1 MKSFARVC
9 TSLLAIFALLL
20 MSLGAQAQTVTAT
33 LEGRVSDAT
42 GAVLAQAAVK
52 AVNNSTGY
60 TRSVS
65 SSETGDYRIPLLPVG
80 TYTVTAELKGFKTYS
95 RQVTLTIGQTAAVDF
110 SLAVGEVQQQVLVQA
125 TSEAVEPTRTMVSS
139 VVEEQQIRSLPVNGR
154 QFIDFALLAPG
165 VSIGDTTSGST
176 DVIIEPVTKL
186 SFASQNIHYN
196 FIAVDGADNIST
208 ASGVQRV
215 TPSQEAVREFRVIN
229 STYSAEAGRAVGGI
243 VNIITK
249 SGTNNWHGSAYEYFR
264 NDAMDA
270 RSILASPDPATC
282 NVPGDVS
289 SGGCSLLTKLRQNQ
303 FGFTLGGPIRKDKTF
318 LFANYEGQRRR
329 ESPFYNSVI
338 NTNITL
344 INNTKC
350 TLFGTIACGAPGALP
365 IENLNVTR
373 TQDYDDFFI
382 RLDHSFND
390 RHYLFLRYFFHDQD
404 ALNTSPLNDG
414 FDLPSGFKDNA
425 FRDQSIVGNLT
436 STLRPN
442 LVNELRAQYA
452 HRFFDFRTVSTQPHL
467 EVSNVFTLG
476 VNRGNPD
483 FYEEGRFEIVDS
495 VTWNKGK
502 HTVSFGGN
510 FNFVTTTE
518 SFPLFYPFEADFGCL
533 TGCPFA
539 FDTGSPFVIFF
550 QRNDSASNFTEPTI
564 LPTNDPSIF
573 QGQQIPDSIRNL
585 AKGNLHHTYNG
596 LYIQDKWRATN
607 KLTLNFGLR
616 YEFETWPSAALNNDM
631 NNFDPRFGF
640 AWSLGT
646 SKNIVLRG
654 GVGLFHGTIP
664 SPLLMCQ
671 IPSCGGVLGA
681 FPGREAKE
689 DTLNA
694 ATRLFA
700 FASGP
705 GITNLALT
713 GGGFLPSLLTTATY
727 PDAVP
732 FIDGCFVG
740 ETVLSQCGF
749 FGDAVIVRFA
759 RDHQAPRGGQGSLS
773 LEFEPFQGASMSFTY
788 LRVRGLQLGS
798 FWNVNQPDPNLDPSF
813 ANYLFHDSKGNTGT
827 KNRFYAP
834 GTCVGPPPFGPPVCA
849 AAQPGVRAFFPI
861 PYAVYFEADSKWQ
874 STYDGL
880 LINFNKRVSH
890 HFGMGASYTWSK
902 GIDNGPN
909 PSFVLIPQDNTSP
922 GFRQERAVSSD
933 YAKHRFVANGTII
946 GPKKVHPV
954 INDFEFGLLLTLESP
969 HYFTKFAGFDA
980 NGDVFGNN
988 DRVGIE
994 PRNTFRGDSYQSFD
1008 MRISRM
1014 FNLGEKVKL
1023 QALAEGF
1030 NMTNTLNVRFF
1041 NTAYGAADFC
1051 PVAGPA
1057 FCGPGPYFR
1066 EGSPNPNYGTPRA
1079 VNNPRQFQLALRLS
1093 F

>member
-1 MKSFARVC
+1 MRSVVRTC
-9 TSLLAIFALLL
+9 TSVLAILTLLL
-20 MSLGAQAQTVTAT
+20 MSLAAQAQTVTAT

-42 GAVLAQAAVK
+42 GAVLPKATVK
-52 AVNNSTGY
+52 AVNSSTGY
-60 TRSVS
+60 TRTATT
-65 SSETGDYRIPLLPVG
+65 SETGDYQMSLLPVG
-80 TYTVTAELKGFKTYS
+80 SYTVSAELKGFKTYS
-95 RQVTLTIGQTAAVDF
+95 RQLTLQVGGTAAADF
-110 SLAVGEVQQQVLVQA
+110 ALTVGEVQQQVEVQG
-125 TSEAVEPTRTMVSS
+125 TSEAAEPTRTMVSS
-139 VVEEQQIRSLPVNGR
+139 VINETQIKSLPVNGR

-165 VSIGDTTSGST
+165 VAIGDTTSGST

-196 FIAVDGADNIST
+196 FIAVDGADNNST
-208 ASGVQRV
+208 ASGVQRT

-229 STYSAEAGRAVGGI
+229 TTYSTEAGRAAGGI

-264 NDAMDA
+264 NDKMDA
-270 RSILASPDPATC
+270 QSILASPDPATC

-344 INNTKC
+344 INNLKC
-350 TLFGTIACGAPGALP
+350 TLFGAIACGAAGALP

-373 TQDYDDFFI
+373 TQDYNDFFV
-382 RLDHSFND
+382 RLDHTISD
-390 RHYLFLRYFFHDQD
+390 KHYLFLRYFFHDQK

-425 FRDQSIVGNLT
+425 FRDHSVVGNLT

-442 LVNELRAQYA
+442 LVNELRMQYA

-467 EVSNVFTLG
+467 EVSNTFTVG

-483 FYEEGRFEIVDS
+483 FYSEGRFEIVDS
-495 VTWNKGK
+495 LTWTKGK
-502 HTVSFGGN
+502 HTVNFGGN
-510 FNFVTTTE
+510 FNRVSTTE

-533 TGCPFA
+533 LASQCGNSFQA
-539 FDTGSPFVIFF
+539 GAPFVIFF
-550 QRNDSASNFTEPTI
+550 QRNDAASNFTEPTI
-564 LPTNDPSIF
+564 LPNGPAIF
-573 QGQQIPDSIRNL
+573 QGQQIPDSIRNE
-585 AKGNLHHTYNG
+585 AKGTLDHTYDA
-596 LYIQDKWRATN
+596 LFIQDKWRATN
-607 KLTLNFGLR
+607 KLTVNFGIR
-616 YEFETWPSAALNNDM
+616 YEFETWPSKALNNDM
-631 NNFDPRFGF
+631 NNLDPRFGF
-640 AWSLGT
+640 AYSLGT
-646 SKNIVLRG
+646 SKHIVLRG

-671 IPSCGGVLGA
+671 IPSCGGLGT
-681 FPGREAKE
+681 FPGRSAKE
-689 DTLNA
+689 DALNA
-694 ATRLFA
+694 TTRLFA
-700 FASGP
+700 FASQP
-705 GITNLALT
+705 FITNAALT
-713 GGGFLPSLLTTATY
+713 GGGFLPNSLLTTGTY
-727 PDAVP
+727 PDAAP
-732 FIDGCFVG
+732 DGGLGCAG
-740 ETVLSQCGF
+740 GVLSGCGF

-759 RDHQAPRGGQGSLS
+759 KDHQAPRAGQGSLS
-773 LEFEPFQGASMSFTY
+773 LEFEPFKDATMSFTY
-788 LRVRGLQLGS
+788 MRVRGLQLGS
-798 FWNVNQPDPNLDPSF
+798 FWNVNQPAPNLDPAF
-813 ANYLFHDSKGNTGT
+813 ANQIFHDSKGHTGT
-827 KNRFYAP
+827 KDRFYN
-834 GTCVGPPPFGPPVCA
+834 TCFDPPVCSA
-849 AAQPGVRAFFPI
+849 NIPGVRDFLT

-880 LINFNKRVSH
+880 LVNFSKRVTH
-890 HFGMGASYTWSK
+890 HFGLGASYTWAK

-922 GFRQERAVSSD
+922 GFRQERAVSAD
-933 YAKHRFVANGTII
+933 YAKHRFVANSTII
-946 GPKKVHPV
+946 GPKKVNPV

-994 PRNTFRGDSYQSFD
+994 PRNTFRGDSFQSFD
-1008 MRISRM
+1008 MRISRT

-1030 NMTNTLNVRFF
+1030 NMTNTVNVRFF

-1051 PVAGPA
+1051 PVAGVA
-1057 FCGPGPYFR
+1057 FCGPGPYFK

-1079 VNNPRQFQLALRLS
+1079 VNNPRQFQLALKLS

>member
-1 MKSFARVC
+1 MRNLC
-9 TSLLAIFALLL
+9 RGCGSLLPIFALLL
-20 MSLGAQAQTVTAT
+20 MSLASQAQTVTAT

-42 GAVLAQAAVK
+42 GAVLPKATVK
-52 AVNNSTGY
+52 AVNNSTGFAR
-60 TRSVS
+60 TATT
-65 SSETGDYRIPLLPVG
+65 SETGDYQMALLPVG
-80 TYTVTAELKGFKTYS
+80 TYTVTAELAGFKTYT
-95 RQVTLTIGQTAAVDF
+95 RQVTLTIGQTASVDF
-110 SLAVGEVQQQVLVQA
+110 ALAVGEVQQRVEVQA

-139 VVEEQQIRSLPVNGR
+139 VVDEQQIKSLPVNGR

-165 VSIGDTTSGST
+165 VAIGDTTSGST

-229 STYSAEAGRAVGGI
+229 STYSTEAGRAVGGI

-249 SGTNNWHGSAYEYFR
+249 SGTNNWHGSAYWYFR
-264 NDAMDA
+264 NDALDA
-270 RSILASPDPATC
+270 QSILASPDPATC
-282 NVPGDVS
+282 NVPGNVS

-338 NTNITL
+338 NSNITL
-344 INNTKC
+344 INDTKC

-373 TQDYDDFFI
+373 SQDYDDFFI
-382 RLDHSFND
+382 RVDHNLSD

-495 VTWNKGK
+495 MTWSKGK
-502 HTVSFGGN
+502 HTLSFGGN
-510 FNFVTTTE
+510 FNYVSTTE

-533 TGCPFA
+533 LATQCPFSFEA
-539 FDTGSPFVIFF
+539 GSPFVIFF
-550 QRNDSASNFTEPTI
+550 QRNDAASNFTEPTI

-596 LYIQDKWRATN
+596 LYIQDKWRATS

-616 YEFETWPSAALNNDM
+616 YEFETWPSQALNNDM

-640 AWSLGT
+640 AYGLGT

-671 IPSCGGVLGA
+671 IPSCGGVLGE
-681 FPGREAKE
+681 FPGRENKE
-689 DTLNA
+689 DDLNA

-700 FASGP
+700 FASSGF
-705 GITNLALT
+705 ITNAALT
-713 GGGFLPSLLTTATY
+713 GGGFLPASLLTTATY

-732 FIDGCFVG
+732 AGFCPPTF
-740 ETVLSQCGF
+740 TLASCGF
-749 FGDAVIVRFA
+749 FGDSVIVRFA
-759 RDHQAPRGGQGSLS
+759 QDHQAPRGGQGSLS
-773 LEFEPFQGASMSFTY
+773 LEFEPFRDATMSFTY
-788 LRVRGLQLGS
+788 MRVRGLELGS
-798 FWNVNQPDPNLDPSF
+798 FWNVNQPDPNLDPAF
-813 ANYLFHDSKGNTGT
+813 ANQLFHDSQGNTGT
-827 KNRFYAP
+827 KNRFYN
-834 GTCVGPPPFGPPVCA
+834 TCFDPPVCSA
-849 AAQPGVRAFFPI
+849 AIPGVRDFLT

-880 LINFNKRVSH
+880 FVTFNKRMSH
-890 HFGMGASYTWSK
+890 HFAVGASYTWSK

-922 GFRQERAVSSD
+922 GFRQERAVSAD
-933 YAKHRFVANGTII
+933 FANHRFVANSTIL
-946 GPKKVHPV
+946 GPKKVHPI
-954 INDFEFGLLLTLESP
+954 INDFEFGMILTLESP

-994 PRNTFRGDSYQSFD
+994 PRNTFKGDSFQSFD
-1008 MRISRM
+1008 LRISRL

-1030 NMTNTLNVRFF
+1030 NMTNTVNVRFF

-1057 FCGPGPYFR
+1057 FCGPGPFFQ

>member
-1 MKSFARVC
+1 MKAFARTC
-9 TSLLAIFALLL
+9 TSLLTILALLL
-20 MSLGAQAQTVTAT
+20 MSLAAQAQTVTAT

-42 GAVLAQAAVK
+42 GAVLAKAAVK
-52 AVNNSTGY
+52 AVNNSTGF
-60 TRSVS
+60 TRTATTSD
-65 SSETGDYRIPLLPVG
+65 TGDYQMPLLPVG
-80 TYTVTAELKGFKTYS
+80 TYTVTAELKGFKTYT
-95 RQVTLTIGQTAAVDF
+95 RQVTLQIGQTAAVDF
-110 SLAVGEVQQQVLVQA
+110 SLQVGEVQQQVEVQA

-139 VVEEQQIRSLPVNGR
+139 VINENQIKSLPVNGR

-165 VSIGDTTSGST
+165 VAIGDTTSGST

-229 STYSAEAGRAVGGI
+229 STYSTEAGRAVGGI

-264 NDAMDA
+264 NDNMDA

-282 NVPGDVS
+282 NTPGDVA

-338 NTNITL
+338 NSNITL

-365 IENLNVTR
+365 LENLNVTR

-390 RHYLFLRYFFHDQD
+390 RNYLFLRYFFHDQT

-414 FDLPSGFKDNA
+414 FDLPSGFKNNA
-425 FRDQSIVGNLT
+425 FRDQSIVGSLT

-510 FNFVTTTE
+510 FNFVSTTE

-533 TGCPFA
+533 LAAQCPFSFESGA
-539 FDTGSPFVIFF
+539 PFVIVF
-550 QRNDSASNFTEPTI
+550 QRNDTASNFTEPTI
-564 LPTNDPSIF
+564 LPNGPAIF
-573 QGQQIPDSIRNL
+573 QGQQVPDSIRNL
-585 AKGNLHHTYNG
+585 AKGNLHHTYDG
-596 LYIQDKWRATN
+596 FYIQDKWRATS
-607 KLTLNFGLR
+607 KLTVNFGLR
-616 YEFETWPSAALNNDM
+616 YEFETWPSKALNNDL
-631 NNFDPRFGF
+631 NNFDPRAGF
-640 AWSLGT
+640 AYSLGT

-671 IPSCGGVLGA
+671 IPSCGGLGK
-681 FPGREAKE
+681 FPGRENKE
-689 DTLNA
+689 DDLNA
-694 ATRLFA
+694 NTRLFA
-700 FASGP
+700 FASAP
-705 GITNLALT
+705 IITNAALT
-713 GGGFLPSLLTTATY
+713 GSGFGFFNLPNSLLTTATY
-727 PDAVP
+727 PDASVTP
-732 FIDGCFVG
+732 GFLGCG
-740 ETVLSQCGF
+740 GNVLSGCGF
-749 FGDAVIVRFA
+749 FGDSVIVRFA

-773 LEFEPFQGASMSFTY
+773 LEFEPFKDATMSFTY

-798 FWNVNQPDPNLDPSF
+798 FFNINQPPPNGCPQSV
-813 ANYLFHDSKGNTGT
+813 HDSRGNVGP
-827 KNRFYAP
+827 KNDFHVVFVPGNCATISGFP
-834 GTCVGPPPFGPPVCA
+834 GT
-849 AAQPGVRAFFPI
+849 AQPNIAL
-861 PYAVYFEADSKWQ
+861 YFEADSKWQ

-909 PSFVLIPQDNTSP
+909 PSFVLIPQDNTSA
-922 GFRQERAVSSD
+922 GFRQERAVSAD
-933 YAKHRFVANGTII
+933 YAKHRFVANSTIL
-946 GPKKVHPV
+946 GPKKVNPV
-954 INDFEFGLLLTLESP
+954 INDFEFGVILTLESP
-969 HYFTKFAGFDA
+969 HFFTKFAGSDV

-994 PRNTFRGDSYQSFD
+994 PRNTFKGDSFQSFD
-1008 MRISRM
+1008 LRISRM

-1051 PVAGPA
+1051 PVGGVAV
-1057 FCGPGPYFR
+1057 CGPGPFFQ

>member
-1 MKSFARVC
+1 MKSFTRIC

-20 MSLGAQAQTVTAT
+20 MSLAAQAQTVTAT

-42 GAVLAQAAVK
+42 GAVLSKAAVK
-52 AVNNSTGY
+52 AVNKSTGF
-60 TRSVS
+60 TRTATTSD
-65 SSETGDYRIPLLPVG
+65 TGDYQIALLPVG
-80 TYTVTAELKGFKTYS
+80 TYTVTAEQKGFKTHS
-95 RQVTLTIGQTAAVDF
+95 RQVTLQIGANAAVDF
-110 SLAVGEVQQQVLVQA
+110 ALTVGEVQEQVLVQA

-139 VVEEQQIRSLPVNGR
+139 VIDEQQIKSLPVNGR

-165 VSIGDTTSGST
+165 VAIGDTTSGST

-229 STYSAEAGRAVGGI
+229 STYSTEAGRAVGGI

-264 NDAMDA
+264 NDVMDA

-303 FGFTLGGPIRKDKTF
+303 FGFTLGGPIRRDKTF

-344 INNTKC
+344 INDRKC

-373 TQDYDDFFI
+373 IQDYNDFFI
-382 RLDHSFND
+382 KLDHSFND
-390 RHYLFLRYFFHDQD
+390 RHYLFLRYFFHDQT

-467 EVSNVFTLG
+467 EVSNVFTMG

-502 HTVSFGGN
+502 HTVSFGGD

-533 TGCPFA
+533 LAVQCGNSFEA
-539 FDTGSPFVIFF
+539 GAPFVIFF
-550 QRNDSASNFTEPTI
+550 QRNDAASNFTEPTV
-564 LPTNDPSIF
+564 LPSGPAIY
-573 QGQQIPDSIRNL
+573 QGRQIPDSIRNL
-585 AKGNLHHTYNG
+585 AKGNLHHTYDG
-596 LYIQDKWRATN
+596 FYIQDKWRATN
-607 KLTLNFGLR
+607 KLTVNFGLR

-640 AWSLGT
+640 AYSLGT

-654 GVGLFHGTIP
+654 GMGLFHGTIP

-671 IPSCGGVLGA
+671 IPSCGGLGQ

-694 ATRLFA
+694 HTRLFA
-700 FASGP
+700 FASAP
-705 GITNLALT
+705 FITNLALT
-713 GGGFLPSLLTTATY
+713 GGGGFLPDSLLTTGTY
-727 PDAVP
+727 PDASVTP
-732 FIDGCFVG
+732 GFLGCAG
-740 ETVLSQCGF
+740 DVLSGCGF

-759 RDHQAPRGGQGSLS
+759 KDHQAPRGGQGSLS
-773 LEFEPFQGASMSFTY
+773 LEFEPFKDASMSFTY

-798 FWNVNQPDPNLDPSF
+798 FWNVNQPDPNLDPAF

-827 KNRFYAP
+827 KNRFYN
-834 GTCVGPPPFGPPVCA
+834 TCFDPPVCSA
-849 AAQPGVRAFFPI
+849 SIPGVRDFLT

-880 LINFNKRVSH
+880 LIHFNKRMSH
-890 HFGMGASYTWSK
+890 HFAMGASYTWSK

-922 GFRQERAVSSD
+922 GFRQERAVSAD
-933 YAKHRFVANGTII
+933 YAKHRFVANSTIV
-946 GPKKVHPV
+946 GPKKVNFLV
-954 INDFEFGLLLTLESP
+954 NDFEFGLLLTLESP

-994 PRNTFRGDSYQSFD
+994 ARNTFRGDSYQSFD

-1030 NMTNTLNVRFF
+1030 NMTNTVNVRFF

-1057 FCGPGPYFR
+1057 FCGPGPYFQ

-1079 VNNPRQFQLALRLS
+1079 VNNPRQFQLALKLS

>member
-1 MKSFARVC
+1 MRPISRIC

-20 MSLGAQAQTVTAT
+20 MSLAAQAQTVTAT

-42 GAVLAQAAVK
+42 GAVLAKAAVK

-65 SSETGDYRIPLLPVG
+65 SSDTGDYLIALLPVG
-80 TYTVTAELKGFKTYS
+80 TYTVKAELKGFKTYT
-95 RQVTLTIGQTAAVDF
+95 RQVTLQIGQTAAVDF
-110 SLAVGEVQQQVLVQA
+110 SLAVGEVQQQVEVQA

-139 VVEEQQIRSLPVNGR
+139 VVDEQQIKSLPVNGR

-165 VSIGDTTSGST
+165 VAIGDTTSGST

-229 STYSAEAGRAVGGI
+229 STYSTEAGRAVGGI

-282 NVPGDVS
+282 NVPEDVS
-289 SGGCSLLTKLRQNQ
+289 SGGCSLLTKLHQNQ

-318 LFANYEGQRRR
+318 LFANYEGQRRQ

-338 NTNITL
+338 NSNITL
-344 INNTKC
+344 INERKC
-350 TLFGTIACGAPGALP
+350 HLFAFPIPPPGTPCVVPGSLP
-365 IENLNVTR
+365 RENLNVTR

-390 RHYLFLRYFFHDQD
+390 KNYLFLRYFFHDQK

-425 FRDQSIVGNLT
+425 FRDQSVVGNLT

-502 HTVSFGGN
+502 HTVSFGGD
-510 FNFVTTTE
+510 FNFVSTTE
-518 SFPLFYPFEADFGCL
+518 SFPLFYPFEAQFGCL
-533 TGCPFA
+533 ETTPQCPFSFA
-539 FDTGSPFVIFF
+539 DGKPFVIFF
-550 QRNDSASNFTEPTI
+550 QRNDAASNFTEPTI
-564 LPTNDPSIF
+564 LPSGPAIF
-573 QGQQIPDSIRNL
+573 QGQQIPDAIRNL
-585 AKGNLHHTYNG
+585 AKGNLHHTYDG
-596 LYIQDKWRATN
+596 FYIQDKWRATN
-607 KLTLNFGLR
+607 KLTVNFGLR
-616 YEFETWPSAALNNDM
+616 YEFETWPSQALNNDM
-631 NNFDPRFGF
+631 NNVDPRFGF
-640 AWSLGT
+640 AYSLGT
-646 SKNIVLRG
+646 SKHVVLRG

-671 IPSCGGVLGA
+671 IPSCGGVLGQ

-694 ATRLFA
+694 NTRLFA
-700 FASGP
+700 LASDP
-705 GITNLALT
+705 FVTQAAL
-713 GGGFLPSLLTTATY
+713 SALLTSASY
-727 PDAVP
+727 PDFATSP
-732 FIDGCFVG
+732 GLLTCLAGTPLASCPDSF
-740 ETVLSQCGF
+740 L
-749 FGDAVIVRFA
+749 GDAVVVRFA
-759 RDHQAPRGGQGSLS
+759 KDHQAPRAGQGSLS
-773 LEFEPFQGASMSFTY
+773 LEFEPFKDATMSFTY

-798 FWNVNQPDPNLDPSF
+798 FFNVNQPDPNLNPAF
-813 ANYLFHDSKGNTGT
+813 ANQIFHDSKGNTGT
-827 KNRFYAP
+827 KNRFYN
-834 GTCVGPPPFGPPVCA
+834 TCFDPPVCSA
-849 AAQPGVRAFFPI
+849 AIPGIAVFPFAI
-861 PYAVYFEADSKWQ
+861 YFEADSKWQ

-880 LINFNKRVSH
+880 LINFNKRMSH

-933 YAKHRFVANGTII
+933 YAKHRFVANSTIF
-946 GPKKVHPV
+946 GPKKVNPV
-954 INDFEFGLLLTLESP
+954 INDFEFGFLLTLESP

-1057 FCGPGPYFR
+1057 FCGPPTSNF